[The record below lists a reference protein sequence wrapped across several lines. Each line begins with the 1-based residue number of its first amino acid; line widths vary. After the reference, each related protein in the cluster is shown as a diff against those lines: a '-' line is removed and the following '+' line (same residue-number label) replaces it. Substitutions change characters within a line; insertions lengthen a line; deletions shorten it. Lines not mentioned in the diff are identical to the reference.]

1 MPAPAVPP
9 TVGVMDIPL
18 VAGAAS
24 TVLFAAAN
32 LPMVVKAVRT
42 RDLRSYSGT
51 ALVVGNMGNV
61 VYTIYVLSLPWG
73 PIWVLHGFYLV
84 SMGVM
89 LGLFTAV
96 RLRSHSAAQ
105 AGEARRTDGRRR

>member
-1 MPAPAVPP
+1 
-9 TVGVMDIPL
+9 MDLPM

-61 VYTIYVLSLPWG
+61 VYTFYVLSLPWG

-89 LGLFTAV
+89 LGLFTVV
-96 RLRSHSAAQ
+96 R
-105 AGEARRTDGRRR
+105 RRTRSAGYTGDGQGTDDRRR